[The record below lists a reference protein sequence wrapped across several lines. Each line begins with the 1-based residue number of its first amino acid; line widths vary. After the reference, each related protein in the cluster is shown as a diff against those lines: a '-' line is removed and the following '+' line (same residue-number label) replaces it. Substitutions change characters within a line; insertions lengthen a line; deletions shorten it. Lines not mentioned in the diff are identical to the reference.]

1 MAERG
6 KPLAFGTRQEIK
18 QRHAS
23 GESLRKI
30 AEALGISKTTAQQF
44 GTKPLQQ
51 KRGSA

>member
-6 KPLAFGTRQEIK
+6 KPIPLPMRMEIK
-18 QRHAS
+18 RRHSA

-30 AEALGISKTTAQQF
+30 AAELRISKTTAQQF

-51 KRGSA
+51 RRLSA